1 MSNRDQFVQL
11 CNIKSNHH
19 LISRGIP
26 QGSVIGPLLFN
37 IVINDLTNA
46 TTKFDHVMYAD
57 DTTLISTLENF
68 GPTNNAKEL
77 EQNINDEISKVATWL
92 QCNKLKLNVSKS
104 KFMLFY
110 KHPKVVPKL
119 NILVNGNPIDQVEDF
134 NYLGIT
140 LDQHITWTP
149 HIKKISIKISR
160 VIGIL
165 RKLKCTFP
173 QYILRTIYNSL
184 IHPHLIYGLNLWWFK
199 HKRIT
204 TLQKKAVRI
213 LAFRPY
219 ISHSIS
225 AFKELKILML
235 EDLYKIQL
243 YKIYYKNTN
252 NILPSYFQTFTPHYY
267 NALEQ
272 GHDLRHNVVRLPLTK
287 REYYVQCTK
296 YQFLKLIRD
305 TSQSDLDRSLTSSL
319 TQFIAYFKYSIIES
333 YNPQCTVRNCFVCA
347 RQ

>member
-1 MSNRDQFVQL
+1 MLVTDFYTY
-11 CNIKSNHH
+11 
-19 LISRGIP
+19 
-26 QGSVIGPLLFN
+26 
-37 IVINDLTNA
+37 D
-46 TTKFDHVMYAD
+46 
-57 DTTLISTLENF
+57 F

-165 RKLKCTFP
+165 RKLKRTFP

-184 IHPHLIYGLNLWWFK
+184 IHPHLIYGLNLWGFK

-225 AFKELKILML
+225 AFKELKVLML

-267 NALEQ
+267 NALEH

-287 REYYVQCTK
+287 REYYVRCTK

-333 YNPQCTVRNCFVCA
+333 YNPQCNVRNCFVCA